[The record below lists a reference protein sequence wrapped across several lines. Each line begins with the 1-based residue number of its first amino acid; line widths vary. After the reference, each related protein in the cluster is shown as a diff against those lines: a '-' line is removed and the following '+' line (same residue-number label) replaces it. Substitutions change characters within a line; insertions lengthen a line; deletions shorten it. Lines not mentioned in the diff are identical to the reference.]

1 MNVLTKEVRY
11 MKNVLIAKHPAT
23 GETIDQWLETEIQHV
38 PEMYEKASA
47 AFKFW
52 SSRSLETRLTF
63 ITKMKQYL
71 LDNMDEIVEEI
82 CSATGKVKT
91 EALTADL
98 MPVIDILQHYEKR
111 APKVLKRKRISTP
124 LLFVG
129 KSSYVDYFPLGTVLI
144 ISPWNYPFQLSMTP
158 VISALIAGNSVILK
172 PSEVT
177 PTIGLLIEKIA
188 REINLPK
195 NVLQVAHGGKELGQE
210 LVSGAPDGIFFT
222 GSVETGRKI
231 GIEASKRFIP
241 YTLELGGKDPMIV
254 FEDAPLKRAVHGA
267 VWGAFTNAGQVCM
280 SVERVYVQSS
290 VHGEFIDRL
299 VEETKKLKIGE
310 DVGSLTFHQQKE
322 IIKDHVLDAID
333 KGALLLTGKHPDK
346 WGESMYIEP
355 MILTNITEDMKI
367 VREETFGPVMPVIA
381 FTTEEEAIQK
391 ANSTEFGLNASVWT
405 KDSAKANRVTSKL
418 VTGNAVINDVLVSVA
433 NPHLPFG
440 GVKSSGTGRYHG
452 DEGLYTF
459 SRQMSVMKDP
469 GIKQKEINWYPYQ
482 NKYKKVRTLIQAYFS
497 NNKQKAAL
505 LRSFYKQLLKK

>member
-1 MNVLTKEVRY
+1 
-11 MKNVLIAKHPAT
+11 MKNVLVAKHPAT
-23 GETIDQWLETEIQHV
+23 GETIDQWLETEEMQV
-38 PEMYEKASA
+38 PEMYEKSSA
-47 AFKFW
+47 AFQFW
-52 SSRSLETRLTF
+52 STRSLETRLSF
-63 ITKMKQYL
+63 IKKIKQHL
-71 LDNMDEIVEEI
+71 LENMDEIVDEI

-98 MPVIDILQHYEKR
+98 MPVIDIIQHYEKR
-111 APKVLKRKRISTP
+111 APKILKRKRVSTP

-129 KSSYVDYFPLGTVLI
+129 KSSYVDYFPLGTVLV

-188 REINLPK
+188 REVNLPK
-195 NVLQVAHGGKELGQE
+195 NVLQVAHGGKELGQA
-210 LVSGAPDGIFFT
+210 LVSGTPDSIFFT

-231 GIEASKRFIP
+231 GVEASKRFIP

-254 FEDAPLKRAVHGA
+254 FEDAAIKRAVNGA

-280 SVERVYVQSS
+280 SLERVYVQQGIS
-290 VHGEFIDRL
+290 GEFIDRL
-299 VEETKKLKIGE
+299 VEETKKLKMGE
-310 DVGSLTFHQQKE
+310 DIGSLTFPHQKE
-322 IIKDHVLDAID
+322 IIRNHVLDALE
-333 KGALLLTGKHPDK
+333 KGALLLTGKHPDH
-346 WGESMYIEP
+346 WGDSMYIEP
-355 MILTNITEDMKI
+355 MILTNITEDMK
-367 VREETFGPVMPVIA
+367 VVTEETFGPVMPVIT
-381 FTTEEEAIQK
+381 FLKEEEVIEK

-418 VTGNAVINDVLVSVA
+418 VTGSAVINDVLVSVA

-459 SRQMSVMKDP
+459 SRQMSVMKDT
-469 GIKQKEINWYPYQ
+469 GIKQREINWYPYEH
-482 NKYKKVRTLIQAYFS
+482 KYGKVRTLIKAYFS
-497 NNKQKAAL
+497 NKKQLAAL
-505 LRSFYKQLLKK
+505 MRSRIKQLGKK

>member
-1 MNVLTKEVRY
+1 

-23 GETIDQWLETEIQHV
+23 GETIDQWLETDIQQV

-47 AFKFW
+47 AFTFW
-52 SSRSLETRLTF
+52 SSRSLETRLSF
-63 ITKMKQYL
+63 ITKMKHYL
-71 LDNMDEIVEEI
+71 LEHMDEIVEEI

-111 APKVLKRKRISTP
+111 APKILKRKRVSTP

-144 ISPWNYPFQLSMTP
+144 IAPWNYPFQLSMTP

-177 PTIGLLIEKIA
+177 PTIGLLIERIA

-195 NVLQVAHGGKELGQE
+195 NLLQVAHGGKELGQE
-210 LVSGAPDGIFFT
+210 LVSGTPDSIFFT

-267 VWGAFTNAGQVCM
+267 IWGSFTNAGQVCM
-280 SVERVYVQSS
+280 SVERVYVQSP
-290 VHGEFIDRL
+290 VHGEFLDLL
-299 VEETKKLKIGE
+299 VEETKKLKMGE
-310 DVGSLTFHQQKE
+310 DLGSLTFQNQKE
-322 IIKDHVLDAID
+322 VIREHVLDAIE
-333 KGALLLTGKHPDK
+333 KGALLLTGKHPDQ

-405 KDSAKANRVTSKL
+405 KDSGKANRVTSKL
-418 VTGNAVINDVLVSVA
+418 VTGSAVINDVLVSVA

-469 GIKQKEINWYPYQ
+469 GLKQKEINWYPYQ
-482 NKYKKVRTLIQAYFS
+482 NKYNKVRTLIQAYFS
-497 NNKQKAAL
+497 NNKQKAEL